1 MRMYDLILKKK
12 QGGEL
17 STDEIRY
24 MIEGFTEGSIPDYQM
39 SAMTMA
45 ICFRGM
51 TPRETVDLT
60 LAMRDSGD
68 VLDLS
73 GIKGVKVDKHSTGG
87 VGDKTSL
94 ALTPIIAAL
103 GVPVAKMSGRGL
115 GHTGGTIDKL
125 ECFDGFTTALSEEQ
139 FAGNVNTIGIA
150 IAGQTANLAP
160 ADKKLYALRDVT
172 ATVDQMSLIAS
183 SIMSKKLASGS
194 DAIVLDVKTGNG
206 AFMKKLEDSRALA
219 KEMVSI
225 GTMAG
230 KKTVAV
236 ITDMDQPL
244 GRAVGNS
251 LEVREAIDTLRGEG
265 PADFK
270 EVVFA
275 LGSQMLMLA
284 GRAADEKEARAL
296 MEGVIEDGS
305 ALDKFAQFVRAQ
317 GGDAAPVY
325 DTSLLPVAGKTLEVT
340 AKESGYVHR
349 ILAEDIGI
357 ACMTLGGGRETK
369 ESAIDLS
376 VGIILEKKNG
386 DAVEMMIKVKEPL
399 PEEYPLFHEGLIL
412 YTYLHLAAD
421 KPQTDAL
428 LGAKVKGVAYET
440 LIERNGSIPLLAP
453 MSQIAGRLS
462 IQEGAKYLEKR
473 FGGEGVLLAGVP
485 GTPKANI
492 VILGGGSVGTN
503 ACKIAVGMGANVTI
517 MDINLQRLAY
527 LDDIFGA
534 RIQTLVS
541 NDANIEKAV
550 KEADLVI
557 GCVLIPGK
565 SAPKIFK
572 KKYLKEMKPGAVFVD
587 VAVDQGG
594 CGETTKVTYHDDPI
608 FIEDGVVH
616 YCVGNMP
623 GAVPRT
629 STIALTNAT
638 LSYGLQIAG
647 KGLEQACKDNEVI
660 YSAINTYDGKLTCK
674 NVADSFEC
682 YEYTD
687 IKSVC

>member
-386 DAVEMMIKVKEPL
+386 DAVSDGEVLATIYGNDNAKMQAAYEKIAHAYEIAKEPVAFVPVVREYIF
-399 PEEYPLFHEGLIL
+399 PE
-412 YTYLHLAAD
+412 
-421 KPQTDAL
+421 
-428 LGAKVKGVAYET
+428 
-440 LIERNGSIPLLAP
+440 
-453 MSQIAGRLS
+453 
-462 IQEGAKYLEKR
+462 
-473 FGGEGVLLAGVP
+473 
-485 GTPKANI
+485 
-492 VILGGGSVGTN
+492 
-503 ACKIAVGMGANVTI
+503 
-517 MDINLQRLAY
+517 
-527 LDDIFGA
+527 
-534 RIQTLVS
+534 
-541 NDANIEKAV
+541 
-550 KEADLVI
+550 
-557 GCVLIPGK
+557 
-565 SAPKIFK
+565 
-572 KKYLKEMKPGAVFVD
+572 
-587 VAVDQGG
+587 
-594 CGETTKVTYHDDPI
+594 
-608 FIEDGVVH
+608 
-616 YCVGNMP
+616 
-623 GAVPRT
+623 
-629 STIALTNAT
+629 
-638 LSYGLQIAG
+638 
-647 KGLEQACKDNEVI
+647 
-660 YSAINTYDGKLTCK
+660 
-674 NVADSFEC
+674 
-682 YEYTD
+682 
-687 IKSVC
+687 

>member
-251 LEVREAIDTLRGEG
+251 LEVWEAIDTLRGEG

-325 DTSLLPVAGKTLEVT
+325 DTSLLPIAGKTLEVT

-386 DAVEMMIKVKEPL
+386 DAVSDGEVLATIYGNDDAKMQAAYEKIAHAYEIAKEPAAFVPVVREYIF
-399 PEEYPLFHEGLIL
+399 PE
-412 YTYLHLAAD
+412 
-421 KPQTDAL
+421 
-428 LGAKVKGVAYET
+428 
-440 LIERNGSIPLLAP
+440 
-453 MSQIAGRLS
+453 
-462 IQEGAKYLEKR
+462 
-473 FGGEGVLLAGVP
+473 
-485 GTPKANI
+485 
-492 VILGGGSVGTN
+492 
-503 ACKIAVGMGANVTI
+503 
-517 MDINLQRLAY
+517 
-527 LDDIFGA
+527 
-534 RIQTLVS
+534 
-541 NDANIEKAV
+541 
-550 KEADLVI
+550 
-557 GCVLIPGK
+557 
-565 SAPKIFK
+565 
-572 KKYLKEMKPGAVFVD
+572 
-587 VAVDQGG
+587 
-594 CGETTKVTYHDDPI
+594 
-608 FIEDGVVH
+608 
-616 YCVGNMP
+616 
-623 GAVPRT
+623 
-629 STIALTNAT
+629 
-638 LSYGLQIAG
+638 
-647 KGLEQACKDNEVI
+647 
-660 YSAINTYDGKLTCK
+660 
-674 NVADSFEC
+674 
-682 YEYTD
+682 
-687 IKSVC
+687 

>member
-172 ATVDQMSLIAS
+172 TTVDQMSLIAS

-386 DAVEMMIKVKEPL
+386 DAVSDGEVLATIYGNDDAKMQAAYEKIAHAYEIAKEPAAFVPVVREYIF
-399 PEEYPLFHEGLIL
+399 PE
-412 YTYLHLAAD
+412 
-421 KPQTDAL
+421 
-428 LGAKVKGVAYET
+428 
-440 LIERNGSIPLLAP
+440 
-453 MSQIAGRLS
+453 
-462 IQEGAKYLEKR
+462 
-473 FGGEGVLLAGVP
+473 
-485 GTPKANI
+485 
-492 VILGGGSVGTN
+492 
-503 ACKIAVGMGANVTI
+503 
-517 MDINLQRLAY
+517 
-527 LDDIFGA
+527 
-534 RIQTLVS
+534 
-541 NDANIEKAV
+541 
-550 KEADLVI
+550 
-557 GCVLIPGK
+557 
-565 SAPKIFK
+565 
-572 KKYLKEMKPGAVFVD
+572 
-587 VAVDQGG
+587 
-594 CGETTKVTYHDDPI
+594 
-608 FIEDGVVH
+608 
-616 YCVGNMP
+616 
-623 GAVPRT
+623 
-629 STIALTNAT
+629 
-638 LSYGLQIAG
+638 
-647 KGLEQACKDNEVI
+647 
-660 YSAINTYDGKLTCK
+660 
-674 NVADSFEC
+674 
-682 YEYTD
+682 
-687 IKSVC
+687 